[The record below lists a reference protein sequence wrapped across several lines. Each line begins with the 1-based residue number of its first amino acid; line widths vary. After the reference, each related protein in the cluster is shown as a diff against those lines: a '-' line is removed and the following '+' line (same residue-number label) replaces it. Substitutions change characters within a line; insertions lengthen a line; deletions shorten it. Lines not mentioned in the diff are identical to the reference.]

1 MNDALTIDE
10 SNSLQLGRGVRLRHD
25 RERDSWT
32 LMAPER
38 VIVLDEIAH
47 QVIVDIVDSDGL
59 LAGVIVDIVDSDGLL
74 AGVIDRLSQLFDAPR
89 EEIASDVIEM
99 LQPFDDKQLM
109 SRK

>member
-1 MNDALTIDE
+1 MNDALKIDD
-10 SNSLQLGRGVRLRHD
+10 STSLQLGRGVRLRHD
-25 RERDSWT
+25 RERESWM

-38 VIVLDEIAH
+38 VILLDETAH
-47 QVIVDIVDSDGL
+47 QVIVEIVE
-59 LAGVIVDIVDSDGLL
+59 SDGLL

-99 LQPFDDKQLM
+99 LQSFVDKQLL

>member
-10 SNSLQLGRGVRLRHD
+10 SIRLQLGRGVRLRHD

-47 QVIVDIVDSDGL
+47 QVIVEIVE
-59 LAGVIVDIVDSDGLL
+59 SDGLL
-74 AGVIDRLSQLFDAPR
+74 AGVIDRLSQIFDAPR
-89 EEIASDVIEM
+89 EEIGNDVIDM
-99 LQPFDDKQLM
+99 LQPFVDKQLL

>member
-1 MNDALTIDE
+1 MNDALKIDD
-10 SNSLQLGRGVRLRHD
+10 STSLQLGRGVRLRHD

-38 VIVLDEIAH
+38 VILLDETAH
-47 QVIVDIVDSDGL
+47 QVIVEIVE
-59 LAGVIVDIVDSDGLL
+59 SDGLL

-99 LQPFDDKQLM
+99 LQSFVDKQLL

>member
-1 MNDALTIDE
+1 MIDALKIDD
-10 SNSLQLGRGVRLRHD
+10 STSLQLGRGVRLRHD

-47 QVIVDIVDSDGL
+47 QVIVDIVE
-59 LAGVIVDIVDSDGLL
+59 SDGLL

-89 EEIASDVIEM
+89 EQIASDVIEM
-99 LQPFDDKQLM
+99 LQPFVDKQLL

>member
-10 SNSLQLGRGVRLRHD
+10 SISLQLGRGVRLRYD
-25 RERDSWT
+25 RERESWT

-47 QVIVDIVDSDGL
+47 QVIADIVESDGL
-59 LAGVIVDIVDSDGLL
+59 V

-89 EEIASDVIEM
+89 GEIAGDVIEM
-99 LQPFDDKQLM
+99 LQPFVDKQLL